1 MGSKKCETTNENAT
15 VLQYFFFFCFA
26 NYWHHNKLC
35 EMLNW
40 KVAIEN
46 ALVNGLAASKSE
58 GGHMI
63 SVANLL
69 TFDY

>member
-1 MGSKKCETTNENAT
+1 MGSKMHETTNENAT
-15 VLQYFFFFCFA
+15 VLHFCQFC
-26 NYWHHNKLC
+26 KLLAPQKNC

-46 ALVNGLAASKSE
+46 TLVSGLAASKSE
-58 GGHMI
+58 GCHMI
-63 SVANLL
+63 GVTDLL